1 MKFGYA
7 IVYVPDVEQT
17 LSFFEQAFSW
27 KRKFIHESGEYGELN
42 TGDTTLAFASH
53 NLGEINLPNGYI
65 AVNDTPKPLGFE
77 LAFVVDDV
85 DMAHLKAITAGAT
98 ELSVPKQKPWG
109 QRVSYIQTPSGIL
122 IELCSPMNN

>member
-1 MKFGYA
+1 MKFGYT
-7 IVYVPDVEQT
+7 IIYVPDVEQT
-17 LSFFEQAFSW
+17 ISFFENAFGW
-27 KRKFIHESGEYGELN
+27 KRNFIHESGEYGELD

-53 NLGEINLPNGYI
+53 NLGKINLPNGYI
-65 AVNDTPKPLGFE
+65 AVNNASKPLGFE

-85 DMAHLKAITAGAT
+85 DMVHLKAITAGAT

-109 QRVSYIQTPSGIL
+109 QRVSYVRTPSGIL